1 MPRGV
6 IVSSA
11 TQEDSP
17 REVRPTR
24 EHLPR
29 FAPLPA
35 NLTVRLDASG
45 DAAVTRET
53 LAELGDRGEMT
64 PTGTRIAPRWVIART
79 NAWHTRG
86 CGERAVWTARRVIVS
101 EAPSAFATTIS
112 VLRRRAAQ
120 TFPSAQARGCH
131 RSPIRVSS

>member
-6 IVSSA
+6 IVSSV
-11 TQEDSP
+11 TREDSL

-35 NLTVRLDASG
+35 NFTVRLDAG
-45 DAAVTRET
+45 DAAVVTRET
-53 LAELGDRGEMT
+53 LAQLGDQGEIT
-64 PTGTRIAPRWVIART
+64 LTGTRIARRWVIART

-86 CGERAVWTARRVIVS
+86 CGKRAVWTARRVIVS

-120 TFPSAQARGCH
+120 TVPSAQARGCH
-131 RSPIRVSS
+131 QSPIRVSS